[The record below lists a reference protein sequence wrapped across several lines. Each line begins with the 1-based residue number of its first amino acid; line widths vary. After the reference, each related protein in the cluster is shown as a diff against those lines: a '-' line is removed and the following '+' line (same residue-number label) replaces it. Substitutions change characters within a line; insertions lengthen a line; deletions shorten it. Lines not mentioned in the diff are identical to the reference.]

1 MEDQRRQPHPKR
13 RALNIIWTAAEDYH
27 FTPSFTAFWQ
37 DGEPDFYLN
46 SIIGY
51 VHKWYDPAVIG
62 GLFETLRHC
71 LFRETLEGLLWVAL
85 ENCAYEREAPQRPI
99 LSELRREHAEAFLL
113 QEQSWSRQ
121 QWMAQN
127 SLVYALQ
134 AARCRLILGQS
145 PGLANPWERK
155 LFEELQYDASWTSQ
169 EIADWTLEI
178 FQQYFH
184 IHTASGRPAL
194 PARLWRALG
203 TCWRHFLLKRMP
215 SRFVRTDTLLGSP
228 ADARQAAST
237 AGRLLDLRHNPARSR
252 QSDLKYIQG
261 CFGEPLYSEEEN
273 RRIQQESCTDTHEH
287 CHLYFTKGQ
296 LSAAPDPDPL
306 VENAK
311 DDAREQARKN
321 KEHFHSRRRFY
332 QTSIVRLREQIQ
344 NALLVYPQPLCLRS
358 RSGTLFSS
366 QVWRGIYLDDPYV
379 FQDTIEEPAPN
390 FSVDLMLDAS
400 ASRLESQEVIAA
412 QGYVIA
418 RSLRLCQIPVQVF
431 SFLTIRGYTVM
442 RLFSGYEDT
451 DTLPN
456 IFQYSAA
463 GWNRDGLA
471 LRGARQLM
479 DTSRARNRLLIVLTD
494 ASPNDDRRIP
504 ANPAGGRLLSQ
515 DYSGPA
521 GVQDTRANVR
531 QLRKDGIHVCAILTG
546 SDGDTAAAQEIYGQ
560 EFVRIETMEHFS
572 QAAGNLI
579 QRQIAL
585 LRT

>member
-51 VHKWYDPAVIG
+51 VHKWYDPAVID

-85 ENCAYEREAPQRPI
+85 ENCAYERESPQRPI
-99 LSELRREHAEAFLL
+99 LSELRREHAEAFFL

-134 AARCRLILGQS
+134 ASRCRLVLGQS

-169 EIADWTLEI
+169 EIADRTLEI
-178 FQQYFH
+178 FQRYFH

-203 TCWRHFLLKRMP
+203 TCWRHFLLKKMP

-228 ADARQAAST
+228 SDARQAAST
-237 AGRLLDLRHNPARSR
+237 AGRLLDLKHSPARSR

-261 CFGEPLYSEEEN
+261 CFGEPLYSEEED

-306 VENAK
+306 VEKAR

-344 NALLVYPQPLCLRS
+344 NALLVYPQPLRLRS

-379 FQDTIEEPAPN
+379 FQDTIEEPAPD

>member
-1 MEDQRRQPHPKR
+1 MEK
-13 RALNIIWTAAEDYH
+13 
-27 FTPSFTAFWQ
+27 
-37 DGEPDFYLN
+37 
-46 SIIGY
+46 
-51 VHKWYDPAVIG
+51 
-62 GLFETLRHC
+62 
-71 LFRETLEGLLWVAL
+71 
-85 ENCAYEREAPQRPI
+85 
-99 LSELRREHAEAFLL
+99 
-113 QEQSWSRQ
+113 
-121 QWMAQN
+121 
-127 SLVYALQ
+127 
-134 AARCRLILGQS
+134 AR
-145 PGLANPWERK
+145 
-155 LFEELQYDASWTSQ
+155 
-169 EIADWTLEI
+169 
-178 FQQYFH
+178 
-184 IHTASGRPAL
+184 
-194 PARLWRALG
+194 
-203 TCWRHFLLKRMP
+203 
-215 SRFVRTDTLLGSP
+215 
-228 ADARQAAST
+228 
-237 AGRLLDLRHNPARSR
+237 
-252 QSDLKYIQG
+252 
-261 CFGEPLYSEEEN
+261 
-273 RRIQQESCTDTHEH
+273 
-287 CHLYFTKGQ
+287 
-296 LSAAPDPDPL
+296 
-306 VENAK
+306 

-344 NALLVYPQPLCLRS
+344 NALLVYPQPLRLRS
-358 RSGTLFSS
+358 RSGMLFSS

-471 LRGARQLM
+471 FRGARQLM
-479 DTSRARNRLLIVLTD
+479 DTSRARNRLLVVLTD

-546 SDGDTAAAQEIYGQ
+546 SDGDAAAAREIYGQ